1 MNLLPALVVGLTA
14 GFLAVQDCKDEKGTT
29 EKEPERKVAYSVE
42 VFQPISD
49 EEVEEVGE
57 MKETYERIIDDEYLR
72 FAMEEDISEEI
83 GDEPEEEP
91 VAEGESIR
99 EITEDEYDEG
109 VFNFD
114 RVGLMYFTEDRI
126 LCDGDMVTI
135 DNVREWLGNVDL
147 ETQSDE
153 IVVKWIRNFDLSYD
167 IRLEIIED
175 TYSGSR
181 CWNRSTSTSC
191 SRSLTRARMSCRAY
205 STAITSCGSSTI
217 SSSAT
222 PP

>member
-1 MNLLPALVVGLTA
+1 MHLLPALVVGLTA
-14 GFLAVQDCKDEKGTT
+14 GFLAVQDCKDEKRTK
-29 EKEPERKVAYSVE
+29 EKEPEREVAYSVE
-42 VFQPISD
+42 ILQPISD
-49 EEVEEVGE
+49 EEVEEHNE
-57 MKETYERIIDDEYLR
+57 MKEKYEEIVSDEYLR

-83 GDEPEEEP
+83 EDESEEEP

-109 VFNFD
+109 AFNFE
-114 RVGLMYFTEDRI
+114 RIGLMYFMEDRI

-135 DNVREWLGNVDL
+135 DNVGEWLGNVDL

-175 TYSGSR
+175 AYSGSH
-181 CWNRSTSTSC
+181 
-191 SRSLTRARMSCRAY
+191 
-205 STAITSCGSSTI
+205 
-217 SSSAT
+217 
-222 PP
+222 

>member
-1 MNLLPALVVGLTA
+1 MHLLPALAVGLTA
-14 GFLAVQDCKDEKGTT
+14 GLLAVQDCKDEKWTE
-29 EKEPERKVAYSVE
+29 EKEPERTVAYSVE
-42 VFQPISD
+42 VSQPISD
-49 EEVEEVGE
+49 EEYNE
-57 MKETYERIIDDEYLR
+57 MKEKYEKIINDEYLR

-83 GDEPEEEP
+83 GDESEEEP

-109 VFNFD
+109 AFNFD
-114 RVGLMYFTEDRI
+114 RVGLMYFTEDRV

-135 DNVREWLGNVDL
+135 DNVGEWLGNADL

-175 TYSGSR
+175 SYTGSH
-181 CWNRSTSTSC
+181 
-191 SRSLTRARMSCRAY
+191 
-205 STAITSCGSSTI
+205 
-217 SSSAT
+217 
-222 PP
+222 

>member
-1 MNLLPALVVGLTA
+1 MHLLPALVVGLTA
-14 GFLAVQDCKDEKGTT
+14 GFLAVQDCKDEKWTK
-29 EKEPERKVAYSVE
+29 EKKPEREVAYSVE

-49 EEVEEVGE
+49 EEVEEHNE
-57 MKETYERIIDDEYLR
+57 MKEKYEKTVNDEYLR

-83 GDEPEEEP
+83 EDESEEEP

-109 VFNFD
+109 AFNFE
-114 RVGLMYFTEDRI
+114 RVSLMYFTEDRI

-135 DNVREWLGNVDL
+135 DNVCEWLGNVDL
-147 ETQSDE
+147 EMQSDE

-175 TYSGSR
+175 AYTGSR
-181 CWNRSTSTSC
+181 
-191 SRSLTRARMSCRAY
+191 
-205 STAITSCGSSTI
+205 
-217 SSSAT
+217 
-222 PP
+222 

>member
-1 MNLLPALVVGLTA
+1 MHLLPALVVGLTA
-14 GFLAVQDCKDEKGTT
+14 GFLAVQDCKDEKWTK
-29 EKEPERKVAYSVE
+29 EKEPERAVAYSVE

-49 EEVEEVGE
+49 EEVEEHNE
-57 MKETYERIIDDEYLR
+57 MKEKYEKIVNDEYLR

-83 GDEPEEEP
+83 EDESEEEP

-99 EITEDEYDEG
+99 EITKDEYDEG
-109 VFNFD
+109 AFNFE

-135 DNVREWLGNVDL
+135 DNVGEWLGDVDL

-175 TYSGSR
+175 AYSGSR
-181 CWNRSTSTSC
+181 
-191 SRSLTRARMSCRAY
+191 
-205 STAITSCGSSTI
+205 
-217 SSSAT
+217 
-222 PP
+222 

>member
-1 MNLLPALVVGLTA
+1 MHLLPALVVGLTA
-14 GFLAVQDCKDEKGTT
+14 GLLAVQDCKDEKWTT

-42 VFQPISD
+42 VSQPILD
-49 EEVEEVGE
+49 EEVEELGE
-57 MKETYERIIDDEYLR
+57 MREKYEKIINDEYVR

-83 GDEPEEEP
+83 GDEPEEEEEP

-135 DNVREWLGNVDL
+135 DNVGEWLGNVDL

-175 TYSGSR
+175 SYSGSH
-181 CWNRSTSTSC
+181 
-191 SRSLTRARMSCRAY
+191 
-205 STAITSCGSSTI
+205 
-217 SSSAT
+217 
-222 PP
+222 

>member
-1 MNLLPALVVGLTA
+1 MHLLPALVVGLTA
-14 GFLAVQDCKDEKGTT
+14 GLLAVQDCKDEKWTK
-29 EKEPERKVAYSVE
+29 EKEPEREVAYSVE
-42 VFQPISD
+42 TPLPASD
-49 EEVEEVGE
+49 EEVEEHNE
-57 MKETYERIIDDEYLR
+57 MKGKYEEIISNEYLR

-83 GDEPEEEP
+83 GDDPEEEEET

-109 VFNFD
+109 SFNFE
-114 RVGLMYFTEDRI
+114 RVGLMYFAEDRI

-135 DNVREWLGNVDL
+135 DNVGEWLGNVDL

-175 TYSGSR
+175 AYSGSR
-181 CWNRSTSTSC
+181 
-191 SRSLTRARMSCRAY
+191 
-205 STAITSCGSSTI
+205 
-217 SSSAT
+217 
-222 PP
+222 

>member
-1 MNLLPALVVGLTA
+1 MHLLPALVVGLTA
-14 GFLAVQDCKDEKGTT
+14 GLLAVQDCKDEKRTK
-29 EKEPERKVAYSVE
+29 EKEPERAFTYSVE

-49 EEVEEVGE
+49 EEVEEHNE
-57 MKETYERIIDDEYLR
+57 MKETYKKIVNDEYLR
-72 FAMEEDISEEI
+72 FAMEEDISEEV
-83 GDEPEEEP
+83 GDEPEEEEES
-91 VAEGESIR
+91 VTEGESIR

-109 VFNFD
+109 SFNFD

-135 DNVREWLGNVDL
+135 DNVGDWLGQVDL

-175 TYSGSR
+175 SYSGSR
-181 CWNRSTSTSC
+181 
-191 SRSLTRARMSCRAY
+191 
-205 STAITSCGSSTI
+205 
-217 SSSAT
+217 
-222 PP
+222 

>member
-1 MNLLPALVVGLTA
+1 MHLLPALVVGLTA
-14 GFLAVQDCKDEKGTT
+14 GLLAVQDCKDEKWTK
-29 EKEPERKVAYSVE
+29 EKDPEREVAYSVE

-49 EEVEEVGE
+49 EEAEECNE
-57 MKETYERIIDDEYLR
+57 MKEKYEKIVNDEYPR

-83 GDEPEEEP
+83 EDESEEEP

-109 VFNFD
+109 TFNFE
-114 RVGLMYFTEDRI
+114 RVGLLYFTEDRI

-135 DNVREWLGNVDL
+135 DNAGEWLGNVDL

-167 IRLEIIED
+167 IRLEIVED
-175 TYSGSR
+175 AYSGSR
-181 CWNRSTSTSC
+181 
-191 SRSLTRARMSCRAY
+191 
-205 STAITSCGSSTI
+205 
-217 SSSAT
+217 
-222 PP
+222 

>member
-1 MNLLPALVVGLTA
+1 MHLLPALVVGLTA
-14 GFLAVQDCKDEKGTT
+14 GFLAVQDCKDEKWTT
-29 EKEPERKVAYSVE
+29 EKEPERGFAYSVE

-49 EEVEEVGE
+49 EEVEENNE
-57 MKETYERIIDDEYLR
+57 MKEKYEEVLNNEYLR

-83 GDEPEEEP
+83 EEEP

-99 EITEDEYDEG
+99 EITEDEYDDG
-109 VFNFD
+109 AFNFD

-135 DNVREWLGNVDL
+135 DNVSEWLGNVDL

-175 TYSGSR
+175 AYSGSR
-181 CWNRSTSTSC
+181 
-191 SRSLTRARMSCRAY
+191 
-205 STAITSCGSSTI
+205 
-217 SSSAT
+217 
-222 PP
+222 

>member
-14 GFLAVQDCKDEKGTT
+14 GVLAVQDCKDEKWTK
-29 EKEPERKVAYSVE
+29 EKEPEREVAYSVE

-57 MKETYERIIDDEYLR
+57 MKETYERIVDDEYLR

-83 GDEPEEEP
+83 GDDPEEEEEEP

-109 VFNFD
+109 AFNFD

-135 DNVREWLGNVDL
+135 DNVGEWLGNIDL

-175 TYSGSR
+175 SYSGSH
-181 CWNRSTSTSC
+181 
-191 SRSLTRARMSCRAY
+191 
-205 STAITSCGSSTI
+205 
-217 SSSAT
+217 
-222 PP
+222 

>member
-1 MNLLPALVVGLTA
+1 MHLLPALVVGLTA
-14 GFLAVQDCKDEKGTT
+14 GLLAAQDCKDEKRTK

-49 EEVEEVGE
+49 EEVEERNK
-57 MKETYERIIDDEYLR
+57 MKEKYEKIINDEYLR
-72 FAMEEDISEEI
+72 FAMEEDISEEV
-83 GDEPEEEP
+83 GEDLEEEEEP

-109 VFNFD
+109 SFNFE

-126 LCDGDMVTI
+126 LCDGDMITI
-135 DNVREWLGNVDL
+135 DNVSEWLGNVDL

-153 IVVKWIRNFDLSYD
+153 IVVKWVRNFDLSYD

-175 TYSGSR
+175 SYSGSH
-181 CWNRSTSTSC
+181 
-191 SRSLTRARMSCRAY
+191 
-205 STAITSCGSSTI
+205 
-217 SSSAT
+217 
-222 PP
+222 

>member
-1 MNLLPALVVGLTA
+1 MHLLPALVVGLTA
-14 GFLAVQDCKDEKGTT
+14 GFLAVQDCKDEKWTK
-29 EKEPERKVAYSVE
+29 EKEPESPVAYSVE

-57 MKETYERIIDDEYLR
+57 MKEKYEKIINDEYLR

-83 GDEPEEEP
+83 EDEPEEDP

-109 VFNFD
+109 AFNFD
-114 RVGLMYFTEDRI
+114 QVGLMYFTEDRI
-126 LCDGDMVTI
+126 LCDDDMVTI
-135 DNVREWLGNVDL
+135 DNVGEWLGNVDL

-175 TYSGSR
+175 AYSGSH
-181 CWNRSTSTSC
+181 
-191 SRSLTRARMSCRAY
+191 
-205 STAITSCGSSTI
+205 
-217 SSSAT
+217 
-222 PP
+222 

>member
-1 MNLLPALVVGLTA
+1 MHFLPALVVGLTA
-14 GFLAVQDCKDEKGTT
+14 GFLAVLDYKDEKWTT
-29 EKEPERKVAYSVE
+29 EKEPEREVAYSVE
-42 VFQPISD
+42 
-49 EEVEEVGE
+49 EHNE
-57 MKETYERIIDDEYLR
+57 MKEKYEKVVNDEYLR

-83 GDEPEEEP
+83 DDEPEEES

-99 EITEDEYDEG
+99 EITEDEYNEG
-109 VFNFD
+109 AFNFE

-135 DNVREWLGNVDL
+135 DNVGEWLGNVDL

-175 TYSGSR
+175 AYSGSR
-181 CWNRSTSTSC
+181 
-191 SRSLTRARMSCRAY
+191 
-205 STAITSCGSSTI
+205 
-217 SSSAT
+217 
-222 PP
+222 

>member
-1 MNLLPALVVGLTA
+1 
-14 GFLAVQDCKDEKGTT
+14 
-29 EKEPERKVAYSVE
+29 
-42 VFQPISD
+42 
-49 EEVEEVGE
+49 
-57 MKETYERIIDDEYLR
+57 MKEKYENLIEDEYLR

-83 GDEPEEEP
+83 GDDPEEEEEP

-109 VFNFD
+109 AFNFD

-135 DNVREWLGNVDL
+135 DNVGEWLGNVDL

-175 TYSGSR
+175 SYSGSH
-181 CWNRSTSTSC
+181 
-191 SRSLTRARMSCRAY
+191 
-205 STAITSCGSSTI
+205 
-217 SSSAT
+217 
-222 PP
+222 

>member
-1 MNLLPALVVGLTA
+1 MHLLPALVVGLTA
-14 GFLAVQDCKDEKGTT
+14 GLLAAQDCKDEKWTT

-57 MKETYERIIDDEYLR
+57 MKEKYEEIINDEYVR

-83 GDEPEEEP
+83 EDESEEEP
-91 VAEGESIR
+91 IAEGESIR

-109 VFNFD
+109 AFNFD

-135 DNVREWLGNVDL
+135 DNVGEWLGNVDL

-175 TYSGSR
+175 AYSGSH
-181 CWNRSTSTSC
+181 
-191 SRSLTRARMSCRAY
+191 
-205 STAITSCGSSTI
+205 
-217 SSSAT
+217 
-222 PP
+222 

>member
-1 MNLLPALVVGLTA
+1 MHLLPAFVVGLTA
-14 GFLAVQDCKDEKGTT
+14 GLLAVQDCKDEKWTT
-29 EKEPERKVAYSVE
+29 EKEPERAVAYSVE

-49 EEVEEVGE
+49 KEVEELGE
-57 MKETYERIIDDEYLR
+57 MKEKYEKIVEDEYLR

-83 GDEPEEEP
+83 GDEPEEEEEP

-109 VFNFD
+109 AFNFE

-135 DNVREWLGNVDL
+135 DNPDEWLGAVDL
-147 ETQSDE
+147 EPSDE
-153 IVVKWIRNFDLSYD
+153 IVVKWIRNFDLPYD

-175 TYSGSR
+175 SYSGSH
-181 CWNRSTSTSC
+181 
-191 SRSLTRARMSCRAY
+191 
-205 STAITSCGSSTI
+205 
-217 SSSAT
+217 
-222 PP
+222 